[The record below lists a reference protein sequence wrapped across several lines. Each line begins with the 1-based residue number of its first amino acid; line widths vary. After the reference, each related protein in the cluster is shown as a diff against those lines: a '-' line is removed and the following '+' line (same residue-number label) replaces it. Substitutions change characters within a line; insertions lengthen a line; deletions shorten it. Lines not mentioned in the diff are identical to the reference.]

1 MTRNLIVS
9 LLSHCFIMLM
19 VYLKEVVH
27 CDLYLQSSVV
37 TRFYLKCNKK
47 KIIKY
52 YTITLLLLVIGL
64 SGVQLENTKFCYQL
78 IITITEFV
86 IF

>member
-9 LLSHCFIMLM
+9 LPSNCLIMLM

-37 TRFYLKCNKK
+37 TRLYLKCNKK
-47 KIIKY
+47 KNIIKILY
-52 YTITLLLLVIGL
+52 YYVIKMVIGL
-64 SGVQLENTKFCYQL
+64 SGVQFGLYQ
-78 IITITEFV
+78 TSD
-86 IF
+86 

>member
-9 LLSHCFIMLM
+9 LLSNWLIMLM

-37 TRFYLKCNKK
+37 TRFYLKCNEDM
-47 KIIKY
+47 IKY
-52 YTITLLLLVIGL
+52 YTILSLIMVIGL
-64 SGVQLENTKFCYQL
+64 SGVQFGL
-78 IITITEFV
+78 
-86 IF
+86 

>member
-9 LLSHCFIMLM
+9 LLSNCLIMLM

-37 TRFYLKCNKK
+37 TRFYLKCNEDM
-47 KIIKY
+47 IKY
-52 YTITLLLLVIGL
+52 YTILSLIMVIGL
-64 SGVQLENTKFCYQL
+64 SGVQFGL
-78 IITITEFV
+78 
-86 IF
+86 

>member
-9 LLSHCFIMLM
+9 LLSNCLKLIMLM

-27 CDLYLQSSVV
+27 GDLYLQSSVV

-47 KIIKY
+47 KNIIKILY
-52 YTITLLLLVIGL
+52 YYVINNGNRAEW
-64 SGVQLENTKFCYQL
+64 SP
-78 IITITEFV
+78 IRSV
-86 IF
+86 IKRVINKIA